1 MEVKKITWFPR
12 LDAVMEA
19 ALGDDLEF
27 IKNEIK
33 TGVCELWE
41 VVGKG
46 YLITRIEPD
55 QSKQPYELVFVAAV
69 GKNMQAAIPYFQEL
83 ARPLGVQKM
92 RIHSKRPGMGRY
104 LKSFGFEQAEVVY
117 SASL

>member
-1 MEVKKITWFPR
+1 MEVKKINWFNH
-12 LDAVMEA
+12 LDAVMIA

-27 IKNEIK
+27 IKNEIQS
-33 TGVCELWE
+33 GICELWE

-55 QSKQPYELVFVAAV
+55 ESNQPFELVFVAAV
-69 GKNMQAAIPYFQEL
+69 GRNMQAVIPYFQEL
-83 ARPLGVQKM
+83 ARPKGVKKM

-104 LKSFGFEQAEVVY
+104 LKEFGFEQAEVVY